1 MLPLINC
8 AFWKIGEPVVSGTLV
23 VPSKTLPL
31 EKVSLR
37 GTIVTGTVVVA
48 EPFLGLVPTMLNLY
62 VVPPEVNDDRQ
73 CFRYAPASCVATARS
88 EKCTKR
94 GLPPLMTTAP
104 RLPQLVLTG

>member
-1 MLPLINC
+1 VLPLING

-37 GTIVTGTVVVA
+37 GTIVTATVVVA

-62 VVPPEVNDDRQ
+62 VVPPEVNDDDQ
-73 CFRYAPASCVATARS
+73 CFRCAPASCVS
-88 EKCTKR
+88 EK
-94 GLPPLMTTAP
+94 
-104 RLPQLVLTG
+104 